1 MLLGVPV
8 KAFFDGFFGKLGE
21 DAAVALRGLVEEL
34 HEARRDSIQ
43 ADAGWVEF
51 DDPRTRT

>member
-1 MLLGVPV
+1 MGEAPADRQRCVLDDLVLLGLP
-8 KAFFDGFFGKLGE
+8 
-21 DAAVALRGLVEEL
+21 VALRGLVEEL